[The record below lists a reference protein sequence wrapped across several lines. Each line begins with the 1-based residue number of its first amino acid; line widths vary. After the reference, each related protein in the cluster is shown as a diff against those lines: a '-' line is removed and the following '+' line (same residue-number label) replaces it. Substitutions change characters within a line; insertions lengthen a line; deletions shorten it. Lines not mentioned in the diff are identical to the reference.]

1 MNTTITVLLSGL
13 LLCGCSQKQATR
25 AVDLIQAGKDTTWNQ
40 GAYDLQV
47 TKRDGDSLSGI
58 HLVLTTPG
66 SLITN
71 ITAETGTVTAGSVE
85 NPADPN
91 CVRVTLFNAQ
101 DNLNAKPA
109 KQLIYVLH
117 K

>member
-1 MNTTITVLLSGL
+1 MKSTLTILALAFL
-13 LLCGCSQKQATR
+13 FCGCSKKPAIDF
-25 AVDLIQAGKDTTWNQ
+25 VQAGKDTTWNQ
-40 GAYDLQV
+40 GAYNLQV
-47 TKRDGDSLSGI
+47 AKRNGDSLGSI
-58 HLVLTTPG
+58 RLVLKTSGGQDT
-66 SLITN
+66 I

-101 DNLNAKPA
+101 DNMNLKPA
-109 KQLIYVLH
+109 KQLMYVLR